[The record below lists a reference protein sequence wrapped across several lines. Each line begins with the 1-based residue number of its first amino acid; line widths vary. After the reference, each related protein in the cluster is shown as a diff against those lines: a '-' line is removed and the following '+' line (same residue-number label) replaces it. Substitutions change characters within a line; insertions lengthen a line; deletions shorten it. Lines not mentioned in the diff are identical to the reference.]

1 MLFFTKNTIAKTSLL
16 GCTLAALLSTAGC
29 DNTSTTADDATDM
42 TEDTSDVSVVDTST
56 DTKKATP
63 AAPAAS
69 QDDLVMTTITL
80 DTINSLLFTPII
92 NSGALSAEQVSCLE
106 SRDKDLGKAE
116 MDAFYKSQFT
126 NEELNELNEFYSSD
140 VGKKLIA
147 FGNEQLRA
155 MNGEEIATPMA
166 DPTPAEMT
174 KIQTFME
181 SPLGVKYMKINN
193 AEGEGSAMEVLN
205 VPINAEFER
214 CNVDLDA
221 SEPT

>member
-1 MLFFTKNTIAKTSLL
+1 MSFFTKNTVAKTSLL
-16 GCTLAALLSTAGC
+16 SCTLAALLLTTGC
-29 DNTSTTADDATDM
+29 DKTPKTTDDTTNATAKSDVAVTDTSNPESSTT
-42 TEDTSDVSVVDTST
+42 
-56 DTKKATP
+56 
-63 AAPAAS
+63 S

-80 DTINSLLFTPII
+80 DTINSLLFAPII
-92 NSGALSAEQVSCLE
+92 NSGALSTEQVSCLE

-126 NEELNELNEFYSSD
+126 DAELDKLNEFYNSD

-147 FGNEQLRA
+147 FGSEQLRA
-155 MNGEEIATPMA
+155 MNGEEIASPMP
-166 DPTPAEMT
+166 DPTPEEMA

-205 VPINAEFER
+205 TPIKTEFER

-221 SEPT
+221 SEPM

>member
-1 MLFFTKNTIAKTSLL
+1 MPFFTANTAFKTSLL
-16 GCTLAALLSTAGC
+16 SSTLAALLFMTGC
-29 DNTSTTADDATDM
+29 DKTPETADDTTSGASTAEVDAT
-42 TEDTSDVSVVDTST
+42 
-56 DTKKATP
+56 
-63 AAPAAS
+63 APAT

-80 DTINSLLFTPII
+80 DTVNSLLFAPAI

-116 MDAFYKSQFT
+116 VDSFYKSQVT
-126 NEELNELNEFYSSD
+126 DAELHELHNFYTSE

-147 FGNEQLRA
+147 FGNEQLRV

-166 DPTPAEMT
+166 DPTPEEMT
-174 KIQTFME
+174 EIQTFME

-205 VPINAEFER
+205 VPIEAEFER
-214 CNVDLDA
+214 CNVDLDGPQPA
-221 SEPT
+221 

>member
-1 MLFFTKNTIAKTSLL
+1 MSFFTKNTVAKTSLL
-16 GCTLAALLSTAGC
+16 SCTLAALLLTTGC
-29 DNTSTTADDATDM
+29 DKTPKT
-42 TEDTSDVSVVDTST
+42 TEDTTNATTTSDVAVADTSNPKST
-56 DTKKATP
+56 SST
-63 AAPAAS
+63 AS

-92 NSGALSAEQVSCLE
+92 NSDALNEEQVSCLE
-106 SRDKDLGKAE
+106 ARDKDLGKAE

-126 NEELNELNEFYSSD
+126 DAELDKLNEFYNSD

-147 FGNEQLRA
+147 FGSEQLRA

-166 DPTPAEMT
+166 DPTPEEMA

-205 VPINAEFER
+205 TPIKTEFER

-221 SEPT
+221 SEPM

>member
-1 MLFFTKNTIAKTSLL
+1 MSFFTKNTVAKTSLL
-16 GCTLAALLSTAGC
+16 SCTLAALLLTTGC
-29 DNTSTTADDATDM
+29 DKTPKTTDDTTNFTAKSDVADTSNPKSSTT
-42 TEDTSDVSVVDTST
+42 
-56 DTKKATP
+56 
-63 AAPAAS
+63 S

-80 DTINSLLFTPII
+80 DTINSLLFAPII
-92 NSGALSAEQVSCLE
+92 NSGALNEEQVSCLE

-126 NEELNELNEFYSSD
+126 DAELDKLNEFYNSD
-140 VGKKLIA
+140 VGKKLID
-147 FGNEQLRA
+147 FGSEQLRA
-155 MNGEEIATPMA
+155 MNGEEIASPMP
-166 DPTPAEMT
+166 DPTPEEMA

-205 VPINAEFER
+205 TPIKTEFER

-221 SEPT
+221 SESM

>member
-1 MLFFTKNTIAKTSLL
+1 MLFFKNTIAKTSLL
-16 GCTLAALLSTAGC
+16 SCTLAALLLTAGC
-29 DNTSTTADDATDM
+29 DNTSKSADDATK
-42 TEDTSDVSVVDTST
+42 DTSDVAATAT
-56 DTKKATP
+56 DTKATP
-63 AAPAAS
+63 AASAAS

-92 NSGALSAEQVSCLE
+92 SSGALSAEQVSCLE
-106 SRDKDLGKAE
+106 ARDKDLGKAE

-126 NEELNELNEFYSSD
+126 DAELNELNEFYSSD

-166 DPTPAEMT
+166 DPTPEEMT
-174 KIQTFME
+174 EIQTFME

-193 AEGEGSAMEVLN
+193 AEGEGSAMEVLD

-221 SEPT
+221 SEPM